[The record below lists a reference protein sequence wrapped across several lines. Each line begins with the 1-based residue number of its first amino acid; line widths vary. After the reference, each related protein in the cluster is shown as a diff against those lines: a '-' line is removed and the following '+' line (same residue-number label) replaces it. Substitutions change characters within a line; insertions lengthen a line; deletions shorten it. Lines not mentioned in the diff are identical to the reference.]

1 MIQTG
6 IFVTVALV
14 EFALIIFLYLSLRHQ
29 KQETKDQWLATR
41 RVELRVPY
49 ELDKSVLSR

>member
-1 MIQTG
+1 MNQTG